1 MYSATGAG
9 AGPECT
15 AGTLAT
21 NAGAG
26 AMYSTTGAE
35 AAIRSKRDVLHHW
48 RGCYGHGRDWCD
60 VFQHQCEL
68 NLSITGV
75 LLRRRASAM
84 RTTAGVGA
92 AVTAWP
98 TRGVR
103 AAHTATLAQ

>member
-1 MYSATGAG
+1 
-9 AGPECT
+9 
-15 AGTLAT
+15 
-21 NAGAG
+21 
-26 AMYSTTGAE
+26 MYSTTGAE

-84 RTTAGVGA
+84 RTTVGVGV

-98 TRGVR
+98 TPGVR
-103 AAHTATLAQ
+103 AAHTATLAR